1 MNGAHAMS
9 DDPADPAAND
19 DTRTALAIRPAMEI
33 LDPIDPGDLP
43 AIWKALAQAAIG
55 GNVGAAEVAR
65 RWLRMR
71 QRVLRLDLAPID
83 DATGVARAQAQL
95 LALVAAG
102 EITPREGR
110 DLSVMVEN
118 RRKAIETLEF
128 EPQLHALNE
137 ANAAAERQRG
147 RPR

>member
-1 MNGAHAMS
+1 MS
-9 DDPADPAAND
+9 DTPND
-19 DTRTALAIRPAMEI
+19 DTPDNDKGALVIRPTEI
-33 LDPIDPGDLP
+33 LDLIDPGDLR
-43 AIWKALAQAAIG
+43 AIWKAVAQAAIG
-55 GNVGAAEVAR
+55 GDMRGAEVAR
-65 RWLRMR
+65 RWIRMH
-71 QRVLRLDLAPID
+71 QRMVRLDLAPID
-83 DATGVARAQAQL
+83 DAAGVARAQVQL

-102 EITPREGR
+102 QITPREGR
-110 DLSVMVEN
+110 DVSVMVEN